1 MCLGSAWP
9 SRYDPRMI
17 WARPLFGL
25 LLSLVLAAT
34 SLTAAEMRGH
44 ASGSQW
50 IEICSDT
57 PDGSGITTLQLD
69 AQGNPLDHLHNCPYC
84 TLGAGM
90 ATLADAPV
98 QSRPATKARR
108 LGRSLATPHRAAL
121 PAQSPKARAPPS
133 MI

>member
-1 MCLGSAWP
+1 
-9 SRYDPRMI
+9 MI
-17 WARPLFGL
+17 RARPFFGL

-69 AQGNPLDHLHNCPYC
+69 AQGKPLGQMHNCPDC

-98 QSRPATKARR
+98 QSRPVTTARR
-108 LGRSLATPHRAAL
+108 LDRSLATAHRATL
-121 PAQSPKARAPPS
+121 PAQSPKARAPPL
-133 MI
+133 MV